1 MYVRVLPDL
10 NVAYGQVKG
19 SAIGKDL
26 IAVMKRL
33 FNHPDWRPGTD
44 VIWDLSGLSGLG
56 VGPEDFDDVVELR
69 RKHIPDTITRR
80 VVIVLPPGNEL
91 DDLVHLYQ
99 QIVPATFEI
108 TVFRSVHEALQHL
121 GFDPGLTEQLLIPD
135 PATGT
140 DEPDV
145 RQSSRSVARRV

>member
-1 MYVRVLPDL
+1 MFVRILSDL
-10 NVAYGQVKG
+10 NVAYGQVRG
-19 SAIGKDL
+19 SAVGKDL

-33 FNHPDWRPGTD
+33 FSHPDWRPEMS

-121 GFDPGLTEQLLIPD
+121 GFDPGVSERLLSLD
-135 PATGT
+135 PGT
-140 DEPDV
+140 RTDKTDV
-145 RQSSRSVARRV
+145 RQMSLAARRV